1 MEKYYQVNDE
11 EERENSCNA
20 ILEISN
26 NNVKEELEDILRV
39 IGNEKEETTLK
50 YQLAHWIKKIG
61 YVDKNKNYWQ
71 YIREVFQQIICHN
84 ICRADKIQN
93 QEMAEQDEL
102 QEKFERIDLIQILNV
117 QNEASKDEETGFIWV
132 LSTCTFLIPDYNFG
146 LVNTL
151 SSLGH

>member
-61 YVDKNKNYWQ
+61 
-71 YIREVFQQIICHN
+71 
-84 ICRADKIQN
+84 
-93 QEMAEQDEL
+93 
-102 QEKFERIDLIQILNV
+102 
-117 QNEASKDEETGFIWV
+117 
-132 LSTCTFLIPDYNFG
+132 
-146 LVNTL
+146 
-151 SSLGH
+151 